1 MVSLAVF
8 VLVQA
13 MAITAPEQTRV
24 DSLVASTSTTGTGPA
39 FFYVA
44 TATPVKHDP
53 FITISGTT
61 ATISVRGTDG
71 STTALHPQTDAH
83 YISDIWVKDQTGAV
97 IYYAALEGSAAAPT
111 TTFTVPAG
119 TTSLTP
125 FEFCNLHG

>member
-1 MVSLAVF
+1 M
-8 VLVQA
+8 
-13 MAITAPEQTRV
+13 
-24 DSLVASTSTTGTGPA
+24 ASTSTTGTGPA
-39 FFYVA
+39 YFYVA

-61 ATISVRGTDG
+61 ATISVRGTGG
-71 STTALHPQTDAH
+71 STTTLHPQTANH